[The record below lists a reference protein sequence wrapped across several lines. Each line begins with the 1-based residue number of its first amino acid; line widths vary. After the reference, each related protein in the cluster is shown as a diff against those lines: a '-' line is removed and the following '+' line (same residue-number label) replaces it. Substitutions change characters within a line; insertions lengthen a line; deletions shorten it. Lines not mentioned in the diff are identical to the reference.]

1 MAATQ
6 GVATQGGQC
15 AAESECGAV
24 RKRVSIES
32 GSPVSAVTVFDFQP
46 SGWGSHGWMPSA
58 VNPKGGWSPLQGS
71 GTRHPSRPQMVCPD
85 RSQMG
90 SLSSSSGRSVISSR
104 LRDTG
109 TPEPADLDGVFRRLK
124 SNEFDLVAIGRLHL
138 ADPALARTLRRG
150 GPIPTFDRERHE
162 GQLY

>member
-1 MAATQ
+1 M
-6 GVATQGGQC
+6 
-15 AAESECGAV
+15 
-24 RKRVSIES
+24 
-32 GSPVSAVTVFDFQP
+32 
-46 SGWGSHGWMPSA
+46 
-58 VNPKGGWSPLQGS
+58 
-71 GTRHPSRPQMVCPD
+71 
-85 RSQMG
+85 
-90 SLSSSSGRSVISSR
+90 ISSR